1 MKTITNA
8 IFLLAITCSCL
19 TYGQSGCGSTVSVT
33 SRDSKTT
40 YLETVYNAEGNVE
53 STNGAIPWDTPV
65 RFTISTP
72 CTATSY
78 FLSPELQGGYDSYES
93 GSSIFNSDNRLVEF
107 MTSLTNAKSDDDPQI
122 TLQISLNGVLKTV
135 VLPATPPPPPPA
147 TCFTYEITRCGEM
160 NCVTF
165 QRIDTLCHLCYKIF
179 VKYTDGSTGTFPI
192 SFSTGETVMIC
203 SEKEVSSV
211 NGSIAIDCKE
221 GSFERPAPAADL
233 TKRISLYPN
242 PAQSEIYFEGESPE
256 GYKFSM
262 FDANGRKIISD
273 VTPDHPI
280 SISQYARGMYFYI
293 LSDEKGYSQSGKVI
307 KQ

>member
-40 YLETVYNAEGNVE
+40 YLETVYDAAGNVA
-53 STNGAIPWDTPV
+53 STSGAVPWDTPV
-65 RFTISTP
+65 RFTIATP
-72 CTATSY
+72 CATGSY
-78 FLSPELQGGYDSYES
+78 FLSPEFDGGFDSYES
-93 GSSIFNSDNRLVEF
+93 GSSVFNSDNRLIGF
-107 MTSLTNAKSDDDPQI
+107 ITSFANTNSDANPQFS
-122 TLQISLNGVLKTV
+122 LQISLNGLLKTV
-135 VLPATPPPPPPA
+135 VLQAVPPPPPPMV
-147 TCFTYEITRCGEM
+147 CFNYEITRCGEM
-160 NCVTF
+160 KCIVF
-165 QRIDTLCHLCYKIF
+165 HRIDPLCHLCYKIF

-211 NGSIAIDCKE
+211 NGSVIIECKE
-221 GSFERPAPAADL
+221 GSFERPAAAVEV

-242 PAQSEIYFEGESPE
+242 PAQSEINFEGESLE
-256 GYKFSM
+256 GYKLSM

-280 SISQYARGMYFYI
+280 SISQYAPGMYFYI